1 MEELTIAGKIITL
14 VLQGDSDESIQKHIQ
29 LIDNTLN
36 EEQSLQIVD
45 QIKNIMRGKGLI
57 K

>member
-14 VLQGDSDESIQKHIQ
+14 VLKGDSDESIQKHIQ
-29 LIDNTLN
+29 SIDNTLD
-36 EEQSLQIVD
+36 EEQSLQIVE
-45 QIKNIMRGKGLI
+45 QIKNIMRGQGLI

>member
-29 LIDNTLN
+29 SIDNTLD
-36 EEQSLQIVD
+36 EEQSLKIVE
-45 QIKNIMRGKGLI
+45 QIKNIMRGQGLI

>member
-1 MEELTIAGKIITL
+1 MEELTIAGKIMTL

-29 LIDNTLN
+29 SIDNTLD
-36 EEQSLQIVD
+36 EEQSSQIVE
-45 QIKNIMRGKGLI
+45 QIKNIMRGQGLI

>member
-1 MEELTIAGKIITL
+1 MEELTIAGKIMTL

-29 LIDNTLN
+29 SIDNTLD
-36 EEQSLQIVD
+36 EKQSSQIVE
-45 QIKNIMRGKGLI
+45 QIKNIMRGQGLI